1 MITVRFSPTE
11 YCVKFDY
18 NDAKEVLSKR
28 AFNWYQVIFFTDTF
42 GLIIKNDNEIPMAV
56 REEFMEK
63 GFMIFDEITT
73 KENDNGKK
81 YYIIRQS
88 RFS

>member
-1 MITVRFSPTE
+1 
-11 YCVKFDY
+11 
-18 NDAKEVLSKR
+18 
-28 AFNWYQVIFFTDTF
+28 
-42 GLIIKNDNEIPMAV
+42 MAV